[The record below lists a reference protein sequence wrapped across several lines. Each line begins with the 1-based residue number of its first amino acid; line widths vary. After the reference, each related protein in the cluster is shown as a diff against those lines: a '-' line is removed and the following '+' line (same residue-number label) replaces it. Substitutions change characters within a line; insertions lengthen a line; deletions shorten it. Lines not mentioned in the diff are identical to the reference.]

1 MRRVIGPLGAL
12 SIVAGS
18 MLGVG
23 IFVSPPVVAQLLPQS
38 WAFFGVW
45 FLGGVFALAG
55 ASAYAE
61 LGARHPHAGG
71 DYVFVREALGPSAG
85 FATGFMLFTC
95 VFAGSIATVA
105 SVLATEHLPGLLR
118 IVGVTMPARVGLPS
132 GATLDTGRIVGLAL
146 VWLLTAINLRGAK
159 TATLLQVW
167 TTAIPLVAMI
177 SLAAFAISNGHAP
190 AEPAAQQGA
199 GAITASAVGH
209 ALVTIYFAYSG
220 WNAIAYVG
228 GEVVRP
234 ERTLPWGL
242 LGGTALITALYMVVC
257 AAYTSVLG
265 LGGLASAG
273 DAGLATAAQLGGH
286 TTRVVITGLIVI
298 TLLGSLNGT
307 VLAGGR
313 IAVAMRPGGDSEGPQ
328 RPLLLQ
334 AGIASLLL
342 LTGSFE
348 LLLELTS
355 IAMLVIGTLAVVS
368 LFVLRRR
375 FGVPATYRALGYP
388 VLPAVYLVL
397 ALFVVGV
404 CIKGSVEAVRTE
416 HDTLKAAL
424 PLLGLLV
431 FAGSFFAHRMVHAR
445 RRFSD
450 AIGAEAVALAADGVE
465 PSVGG
470 E

>member
-23 IFVSPPVVAQLLPQS
+23 IFVSPPVVAQLLPHT
-38 WAFFGVW
+38 WAFFAVW

-105 SVLATEHLPGLLR
+105 SMLATEHLPGLLR
-118 IVGVTMPARVGLPS
+118 VAGFTMPTHLALPS
-132 GATLDTGRIVGLAL
+132 GGRLELGRFVGLAL
-146 VWLLTAINLRGAK
+146 IWLLTAINLRGAK

-167 TTAIPLVAMI
+167 TTAIPLLAMI
-177 SLAAFAISNGHAP
+177 SLAAFAISSGATAP
-190 AEPAAQQGA
+190 AVAESASP
-199 GAITASAVGH
+199 ITASAVGR

-228 GEVVRP
+228 GEVLRP

-242 LGGTALITALYMVVC
+242 LGGTALITALYMLVC
-257 AAYTSVLG
+257 GAYTSVLG
-265 LGGLASAG
+265 LGGLASAT
-273 DAGLATAAQLGGH
+273 DAGIATAAQLGG
-286 TTRVVITGLIVI
+286 TATRVVITGLIVV

-313 IAVAMRPGGDSEGPQ
+313 IAVAMRPGGDEEGPQ

-348 LLLELTS
+348 LLLEFTS
-355 IAMLVIGTLAVVS
+355 IAMLVIGTLAVIS

-375 FGVPATYRALGYP
+375 LGPPTTYRALGYP
-388 VLPAVYLVL
+388 LLPATYLVL
-397 ALFVVGV
+397 ALFVVAV
-404 CIKGSVEAVRTE
+404 CVQGAIENVRTE
-416 HDTLKAAL
+416 HNTLKAAL
-424 PLLGLLV
+424 PLVGLLV
-431 FAGSFFAHRMVHAR
+431 FAGSFFAHRLVHSR

-450 AIGAEAVALAADGVE
+450 AIGAEPVGVGADH
-465 PSVGG
+465 VGPDVG

>member
-23 IFVSPPVVAQLLPQS
+23 IFVSPPVVAQLLPSS

-105 SVLATEHLPGLLR
+105 SILATEHLPGLLR
-118 IVGVTMPARVGLPS
+118 VFGVTLPTAIALPS
-132 GATLDTGRIVGLAL
+132 GVSIELGRVLGLAL
-146 VWLLTAINLRGAK
+146 IWLLTAINLRGAK
-159 TATLLQVW
+159 TAALLQVW
-167 TTAIPLVAMI
+167 TTAIPLVAML
-177 SLAAFAISNGHAP
+177 SLAAFAITSGAASPGAP
-190 AEPAAQQGA
+190 TEAAGP
-199 GAITASAVGH
+199 ITASAVGK

-242 LGGTALITALYMVVC
+242 LGGTALITALYLVVC
-257 AAYTSVLG
+257 SAYTAVLG
-265 LGGLASAG
+265 LPGLASVA
-273 DAGLATAAQLGGH
+273 DAGIATAAHLGGQA
-286 TTRVVITGLIVI
+286 TRVVITALIVV

-313 IAVAMRPGGDSEGPQ
+313 IAVAMRPGGHQEGPQ

-375 FGVPATYRALGYP
+375 FGAPATYRALGYP
-388 VLPAVYLVL
+388 WLPATYLVL

-404 CIKGSVEAVRTE
+404 CIDGSVTAVRTE

-431 FAGSFFAHRMVHAR
+431 FAASFFGHRMLLAR

-450 AIGAEAVALAADGVE
+450 AIGAEGVGLAAENVG
-465 PSVGG
+465 PSVG